1 MVMTVIS
8 VATPMV
14 SPSIVSD
21 ARSLCARRAL
31 RHSAKLSR
39 TASMGAEETLQ
50 ILYRILPGATCEF
63 TVERLAVTLE
73 KMAERISRA
82 YDERGEE
89 HTFFAFSLA
98 FYSHSLPK

>member
-63 TVERLAVTLE
+63 TVERLADTLE
-73 KMAERISRA
+73 TMAEQVPREH
-82 YDERGEE
+82 DERDAAI
-89 HTFFAFSLA
+89 TSFAFSLA
-98 FYSHSLPK
+98 VYRHSMPT